1 MPTNL
6 PPEYF
11 DAEKRYKEAESIG
24 EKIACLEEMLSK
36 IPKHKGTDK
45 LRADY
50 RRRLSKLK
58 SSAKTQKRSGG
69 HHSAYQI
76 EKEGAGRVVVIG
88 PTNVG
93 KSSLVDQLTNA
104 SPEVSIAPYSTWR
117 PTPGMMLVNN
127 IQVQLIDTPPIDRE
141 FVEAELFDLI
151 RRADLILLLVDVQT
165 YPVQQLEETIAS
177 LREHR
182 IAPRSIR
189 ADTPLEDRFTYVP
202 LIVVANKCDDTDCDE
217 VFELFFEMVEGEWQ
231 LIPVSVATDR
241 NFDILKKTVVKQL
254 GVIRVYSKAPN
265 KEADLTAPFVLKK
278 GSTVEE
284 FAGKIHQDFYKNLK
298 SARVWG
304 SSAFDGQ
311 MVQRDYVLQD
321 GDIIELRI

>member
-1 MPTNL
+1 
-6 PPEYF
+6 
-11 DAEKRYKEAESIG
+11 
-24 EKIACLEEMLSK
+24 
-36 IPKHKGTDK
+36 
-45 LRADY
+45 
-50 RRRLSKLK
+50 
-58 SSAKTQKRSGG
+58 
-69 HHSAYQI
+69 
-76 EKEGAGRVVVIG
+76 
-88 PTNVG
+88 
-93 KSSLVDQLTNA
+93 
-104 SPEVSIAPYSTWR
+104 
-117 PTPGMMLVNN
+117 MMLVNN

>member
-11 DAEKRYKEAESIG
+11 EAEKRYKEAESIG
-24 EKIACLEEMLSK
+24 EKIASLEEMLSK

-58 SSAKTQKRSGG
+58 SSAKTQKRGGG
-69 HHSAYQI
+69 HHSTYQI

-93 KSSLVDQLTNA
+93 KSALVDQLTNA
-104 SPEVSIAPYSTWR
+104 TPEVSVAPYTTWR
-117 PTPGMMLVNN
+117 PTPGMMLVDT

-151 RRADLILLLVDVQT
+151 RRADLIMLMVDVQT
-165 YPVQQLEETIAS
+165 YPVQQIEETIAT
-177 LREHR
+177 LKEHR
-182 IAPRSIR
+182 IGPC
-189 ADTPLEDRFTYVP
+189 PLQSDAARDARLTYIP
-202 LIVVANKCDDTDCDE
+202 LIIVANKCDDADCDE
-217 VFELFFEMVEGEWQ
+217 VFELFFELLEGEWQ
-231 LIPVSVATDR
+231 LIPVSATTNR
-241 NFDILKKTVVKQL
+241 NFDILKRTIVEKL

-265 KEADLTAPFVLKK
+265 KETDLSAPFVLKS

-321 GDIIELRI
+321 GDIVELRI